1 VSESSFSY
9 VVPVHNQETVLRERM
24 TRLFRHLEA
33 YPGSEVIMVENGST
47 DGSAALTAT
56 LVAEHSGQVAVSAVS
71 SATGLGAAYR
81 RGIALATADVIV
93 LTAADL
99 PFGFSDLDAWRQT
112 QSRPPLAIGSKGH
125 RDSMI
130 DVDRTRRLMSAGF
143 RLWRRL
149 LIGVR
154 ARDSQG
160 TLIIDRE
167 LAMRILPHLR
177 CDDYLVSTEIVAWAA
192 AEGVIARELPIR
204 YTRQPGP
211 STVSPIADS
220 LRMALG
226 VWRLRGRLR
235 AGHPPER

>member
-1 VSESSFSY
+1 MTESAFSY
-9 VVPVHNQETVLRERM
+9 VVPVHNQEAILRDRM
-24 TRLFRHLEA
+24 TRLFQRLA
-33 YPGSEVIMVENGST
+33 AFPGSQVIMVENGST
-47 DGSAALTAT
+47 DGSADVAARLAT
-56 LVAEHSGQVAVSAVS
+56 EYRGELSVSAVS
-71 SATGLGAAYR
+71 SPTGLGAAYR
-81 RGIALATADVIV
+81 RGISLATANVIV

-99 PFGFSDLDAWRQT
+99 PFGFTDLDAWRAAV
-112 QSRPPLAIGSKGH
+112 PPLALAIGSKGH

-130 DVDRTRRLMSAGF
+130 DVDRTRRLMSAAF

-160 TLIIDRE
+160 TIIIDRE

-220 LRMALG
+220 LRMAVG

-235 AGHPPER
+235 AGHALGR